1 MPANFPPVRKKAAIF
16 DIDGTL
22 VDSVDI
28 HAEVWQR
35 VLAEFGKNV
44 SFADVRRQIGKGSDT
59 LLPEFLSREELAQ
72 KGKEISEHRA
82 ELFKREYLSRVRPF
96 PKVAELLRRIRRE
109 GVRIALASSSKA
121 DEVVHYKEICG
132 IKDLVDAETSAD
144 DAEKSKPYPD
154 IFEAALAKLPGV
166 TAAEALAVGDTPYD
180 AEAAAKNGIQTIGL
194 LSGGFP
200 EEDLRSAGV
209 IAIYR
214 DCADLLERF
223 ESSPFMAG

>member
-1 MPANFPPVRKKAAIF
+1 VRNKAAIF

-35 VLAEFGKNV
+35 VLADFGKKI

-59 LLPEFLSREELAQ
+59 LLPEFLTKEELEQ
-72 KGKEISEHRA
+72 KGKEISEYRA

-96 PKVAELLRRIRRE
+96 PKVADLLRRIRRE
-109 GVRIALASSSKA
+109 GIRVALASSSKA
-121 DEVVHYKEICG
+121 DEVAYYKKLCG
-132 IKDLVDAETSAD
+132 IEDLMDAETSAD
-144 DAEKSKPYPD
+144 EAENSKPYPD
-154 IFEAALAKLPGV
+154 IFEAALGKLPGV
-166 TAAEALAVGDTPYD
+166 TPAEALAVGDTPYD
-180 AEAAAKNGIQTIGL
+180 AEAAAKSGIRTIGL

-200 EEDLRSAGV
+200 EEDLRKAGV

-223 ESSPFMAG
+223 ESSPFVVD

>member
-1 MPANFPPVRKKAAIF
+1 MRKRAAIL

-35 VLAEFGKNV
+35 VLAEFGKKV
-44 SFADVRRQIGKGSDT
+44 SFTDVRRQIGKGSDT
-59 LLPEFLSREELAQ
+59 LLPEFLAKEELEQ
-72 KGKEISEHRA
+72 KGKKISEERA

-96 PKVAELLRRIRRE
+96 PKVPDLLRRMRRE
-109 GVRIALASSSKA
+109 GIRIALASSSKA
-121 DEVVHYKEICG
+121 DEVAHYKKLCG
-132 IKDLVDAETSAD
+132 LEDLVEAETSAD
-144 DAEKSKPYPD
+144 EAEKSKPHPD
-154 IFEAALAKLPGV
+154 IFEAALGKLPGL
-166 TAAEALAVGDTPYD
+166 APGEALAVGDTPYD
-180 AEAAAKNGIQTIGL
+180 AEAAAKSGIQTIGL

-200 EEDLRSAGV
+200 EEDIRKAGA

-223 ESSPFMAG
+223 ESSPFVAE

>member
-1 MPANFPPVRKKAAIF
+1 VRKKAAIF
-16 DIDGTL
+16 DVDGTL

-35 VLAEFGKNV
+35 TLAEFGKKTN
-44 SFADVRRQIGKGSDT
+44 FADVRRQIGKGADT
-59 LLPEFLSREELAQ
+59 LLPEFLTQEGLKQ
-72 KGKEISEHRA
+72 KGKEISEYRA

-96 PKVAELLRRIRRE
+96 PKVADLFRQIRRE
-109 GVRIALASSSKA
+109 GIRIALASSSKA
-121 DEVVHYKEICG
+121 DEVAHYKKLCG
-132 IKDLVDAETSAD
+132 IEDLVDAETSAD
-144 DAEKSKPYPD
+144 EAEKSKPYPD
-154 IFEAALAKLPGV
+154 IFEAALGKLPGV

-180 AEAAAKNGIQTIGL
+180 AEAAAKSGIRTIGL

-200 EEDLRSAGV
+200 EEDLRKAGV

-223 ESSPFMAG
+223 ESSPFVVD